1 MMISICYIST
11 YLNHHNRPICEA
23 LNDLTDGHF
32 HYVATSNISE
42 MRKNMGF
49 SQLQADYLV
58 DYANTSDKEII
69 QEVIDSA
76 DVVLAGA
83 SEPLKLLRPRLKEGK
98 LTFRIS
104 ERLFKTKSRYLKAPV
119 HWLRCLI
126 IRKAYMLCSSA
137 MTARDYNLLGF
148 YKGKCYKWGYFTEVK
163 PVDPIVLWEQK
174 KNNELKHPGVSFL
187 WVGRLIGW
195 KHPETAVLAL
205 YEIKKAGFQF
215 DFNII
220 GDGEL
225 MPKLKRLICSL
236 EMEDCVHLL
245 GAKSTTEVRRY
256 MEDSEIYLFTSD
268 RQEGWG
274 AVLNESMSC
283 ACAVIANSEIG
294 AVPFLIKDNV
304 NGMIFSKGSVDSL
317 VKCLLPL
324 MKSESYRK
332 QLGIAAYNTI
342 SENWTPQK
350 AAENLLALIS
360 SIQNGTECPII
371 EGPGSVSK

>member
-1 MMISICYIST
+1 MNIVYIST
-11 YLNHHNRPICEA
+11 YLNHHNKPLCDA
-23 LNDLTDGHF
+23 LYSLTGGQF
-32 HYVATSNISE
+32 TYIATSRISNW
-42 MRKNMGF
+42 RKRMGF
-49 SQLQADYLV
+49 NGMSAQYLLDYTQEDNKIL
-58 DYANTSDKEII
+58 AHEKIDK
-69 QEVIDSA
+69 A

-83 SEPLKLLRPRLKEGK
+83 SESIIFLWKRLRDEK

-104 ERLFKTKSRYLKAPV
+104 ERLFKTRSRYLKAPA
-119 HWLRCLI
+119 HFFRCMQT
-126 IRKAYMLCSSA
+126 RNAYMLCCSA
-137 MTARDYNLLGF
+137 ATAHDYNLLGF
-148 YKGKCYKWGYFTEVK
+148 YKRKCYKWGYFTEVK
-163 PVDPIVLWEQK
+163 PIEPAVLWEHK
-174 KNNELKHPGVSFL
+174 LNGELKHPGVSIL
-187 WVGRLIGW
+187 WVGRLIEL

-225 MPKLKRLICSL
+225 KPKLKRLICSL

-283 ACAVIANSEIG
+283 ACAVVANSEIG
-294 AVPFLIKDNV
+294 AVPFLIKDKV